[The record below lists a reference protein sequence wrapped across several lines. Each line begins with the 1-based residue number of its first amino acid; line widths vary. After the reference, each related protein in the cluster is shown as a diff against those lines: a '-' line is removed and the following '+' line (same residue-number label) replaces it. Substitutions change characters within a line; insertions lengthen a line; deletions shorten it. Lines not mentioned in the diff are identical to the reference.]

1 MESLGDT
8 RCACRLLAPLLFC
21 VALSAANAV
30 AQDNA
35 QDNLVAR
42 SAAPDAG
49 AAIELRIW
57 KSIMLGINKG
67 VDAYREALAAEGVR
81 IGDSADEI
89 LGRPAFFYA
98 RTPKQVELVVLS
110 SAELG
115 LEADAVSH
123 AEVYQRAK
131 QMGVE
136 LCPAEVGP
144 QLRLAYRNQPL
155 GEALDIAMEPVS
167 TYAGE
172 PTILALV
179 NFGTGLALIGAD
191 GASESMVPRTRRF
204 VFALPARER
213 MEARPSMIGIVPN

>member
-1 MESLGDT
+1 MGWLAKW
-8 RCACRLLAPLLFC
+8 RCACRLLVPVLLWLGA
-21 VALSAANAV
+21 ALCAAV
-30 AQDNA
+30 A
-35 QDNLVAR
+35 QDNLVAG

-67 VDAYREALAAEGVR
+67 VDAYREALAAERVR

-123 AEVYQRAK
+123 AEVYRRAK
-131 QMGVE
+131 QMGLE

-191 GASESMVPRTRRF
+191 GGSDSMVPRTRRF

>member
-8 RCACRLLAPLLFC
+8 RWACRLLAPLLFC

-30 AQDNA
+30 AQDN
-35 QDNLVAR
+35 LVAG

-67 VDAYREALAAEGVR
+67 VDAYREALAAERVR

-213 MEARPSMIGIVPN
+213 MEAGPSMIGIVPN

>member
-8 RCACRLLAPLLFC
+8 RWACRLLAPLLFC

-30 AQDNA
+30 AQDN
-35 QDNLVAR
+35 LVAG

-67 VDAYREALAAEGVR
+67 VDAYREALAAERVR

-98 RTPKQVELVVLS
+98 RTPRQMELVVLS
-110 SAELG
+110 VAELG
-115 LEADAVSH
+115 FEADAVSH
-123 AEVYQRAK
+123 AEVYRRAK

>member
-1 MESLGDT
+1 MEWLGAS
-8 RCACRLLAPLLFC
+8 RRAWRLLAPLLLGA
-21 VALSAANAV
+21 ALSAANAV
-30 AQDNA
+30 AQDN
-35 QDNLVAR
+35 VIAR

-67 VDAYREALAAEGVR
+67 VDAYREALAAERVR

-123 AEVYQRAK
+123 AEVYRRAK
-131 QMGVE
+131 QMGLE

-144 QLRLAYRNQPL
+144 QLRLAYHNQPL

-191 GASESMVPRTRRF
+191 GGSESMVPRSRRF

>member
-8 RCACRLLAPLLFC
+8 RWACRLLAPLLFC

-30 AQDNA
+30 AQDN
-35 QDNLVAR
+35 LVAG

-67 VDAYREALAAEGVR
+67 VDAYREALAAERVR

-123 AEVYQRAK
+123 AEVYRRAK

-144 QLRLAYRNQPL
+144 QLRSAYRNHPL

>member
-1 MESLGDT
+1 MEALGHT

-30 AQDNA
+30 AQDN
-35 QDNLVAR
+35 LVAG

-67 VDAYREALAAEGVR
+67 VDAYREALAAERVR

-98 RTPKQVELVVLS
+98 RTPKQMELVVLS
-110 SAELG
+110 VAELG
-115 LEADAVSH
+115 FEADAVSH
-123 AEVYQRAK
+123 AEVYRRAK

-144 QLRLAYRNQPL
+144 QLRLAYRNQPV

-213 MEARPSMIGIVPN
+213 IDRKSTRLNSSHV

>member
-1 MESLGDT
+1 MEWLGAS
-8 RCACRLLAPLLFC
+8 RRAWRLLAPLLLGA
-21 VALSAANAV
+21 ALSTGNAV
-30 AQDNA
+30 A

-42 SAAPDAG
+42 SAAPHAG

-67 VDAYREALAAEGVR
+67 VDAYREALAAERVR

-123 AEVYQRAK
+123 AEVYRRAK
-131 QMGVE
+131 QVGLE

-191 GASESMVPRTRRF
+191 GGSDSMVPRTRRF

-213 MEARPSMIGIVPN
+213 MEAGPSMIGIVPN

>member
-1 MESLGDT
+1 MEWLGAS
-8 RCACRLLAPLLFC
+8 RRAWRLLAPLLLGA
-21 VALSAANAV
+21 ALSAANAV
-30 AQDNA
+30 AQDN
-35 QDNLVAR
+35 LVAR
-42 SAAPDAG
+42 SAAPHAG

-67 VDAYREALAAEGVR
+67 VDAYREALAAERVR

-123 AEVYQRAK
+123 AEVYRRAK
-131 QMGVE
+131 QVGLE

-191 GASESMVPRTRRF
+191 GGSDSMVPRTRRF

-213 MEARPSMIGIVPN
+213 MEAGPSMIGIVPN

>member
-1 MESLGDT
+1 MEWLGAS
-8 RCACRLLAPLLFC
+8 RRAWRLLAPLLLGA
-21 VALSAANAV
+21 ALSAANAV
-30 AQDNA
+30 AQDN
-35 QDNLVAR
+35 LVAR
-42 SAAPDAG
+42 SAAPHAG

-67 VDAYREALAAEGVR
+67 VDAYREALAAERVR

-98 RTPKQVELVVLS
+98 RTPKQMELVVLS
-110 SAELG
+110 VAELG
-115 LEADAVSH
+115 FEADAVSH
-123 AEVYQRAK
+123 AEVYRRAK

-191 GASESMVPRTRRF
+191 GGSDSMVPRTRRF

-213 MEARPSMIGIVPN
+213 MEAGPSMIGIVPN

>member
-1 MESLGDT
+1 
-8 RCACRLLAPLLFC
+8 
-21 VALSAANAV
+21 
-30 AQDNA
+30 
-35 QDNLVAR
+35 
-42 SAAPDAG
+42 
-49 AAIELRIW
+49 
-57 KSIMLGINKG
+57 MLGINKG
-67 VDAYREALAAEGVR
+67 VDAYREALAAERVR

>member
-8 RCACRLLAPLLFC
+8 RWACRLLAPLLLGA
-21 VALSAANAV
+21 ALSTGNAV
-30 AQDNA
+30 A

-49 AAIELRIW
+49 TAIELRIW

-67 VDAYREALAAEGVR
+67 VDAYREALAAERVR

-98 RTPKQVELVVLS
+98 RTPKQVELIVLS
-110 SAELG
+110 VAELG
-115 LEADAVSH
+115 FEADAVSH
-123 AEVYQRAK
+123 AEVYRRAK
-131 QMGVE
+131 QMGLE

-213 MEARPSMIGIVPN
+213 IEARPSMIGIVPN

>member
-8 RCACRLLAPLLFC
+8 RWACRLLAPLLFC

-30 AQDNA
+30 AQDN
-35 QDNLVAR
+35 LVAG

-67 VDAYREALAAEGVR
+67 VDAYREALAAERVR

-123 AEVYQRAK
+123 AEVYRRAK
-131 QMGVE
+131 QMGLE

>member
-8 RCACRLLAPLLFC
+8 RWACRLLAPLLLGA
-21 VALSAANAV
+21 ALSTGNAV
-30 AQDNA
+30 A

-49 AAIELRIW
+49 TAIELRIW

-67 VDAYREALAAEGVR
+67 VDAYREALAAERVR

-98 RTPKQVELVVLS
+98 RTPKQVELIVLS
-110 SAELG
+110 VAELG
-115 LEADAVSH
+115 FEADAVSH
-123 AEVYQRAK
+123 AEVYRRAK
-131 QMGVE
+131 QMGLE

-155 GEALDIAMEPVS
+155 GEALDVAMEPVS

>member
-30 AQDNA
+30 AQDN
-35 QDNLVAR
+35 LVAG

-67 VDAYREALAAEGVR
+67 VDAYREALAAERVR

-98 RTPKQVELVVLS
+98 RTPKQVKLVVLS

-123 AEVYQRAK
+123 AEVYRRAK
-131 QMGVE
+131 QMGLE

-191 GASESMVPRTRRF
+191 GGSESMVPRTRRF

>member
-8 RCACRLLAPLLFC
+8 RWACRLLAPLLFC

-30 AQDNA
+30 AQDN
-35 QDNLVAR
+35 LVAG

-67 VDAYREALAAEGVR
+67 VDAYREALAAERVR

>member
-8 RCACRLLAPLLFC
+8 RWACRLLAPLLFC

-30 AQDNA
+30 AQDN
-35 QDNLVAR
+35 LVAG

-67 VDAYREALAAEGVR
+67 VDAYREALAAERVR

-123 AEVYQRAK
+123 AEVYRRAK
-131 QMGVE
+131 QMGLE

-191 GASESMVPRTRRF
+191 GGSESMVPRTRRF

>member
-8 RCACRLLAPLLFC
+8 RWACRLLAPLLFC

-30 AQDNA
+30 A

>member
-1 MESLGDT
+1 MESLGES
-8 RCACRLLAPLLFC
+8 RCACRLLALLLLG

-30 AQDNA
+30 AQDN
-35 QDNLVAR
+35 LVAG

-67 VDAYREALAAEGVR
+67 VDAYREALAAERVR

-213 MEARPSMIGIVPN
+213 MEAGPSMIGIVPN

>member
-1 MESLGDT
+1 MEWLGAS
-8 RCACRLLAPLLFC
+8 RRAWRLLAPLLLGA
-21 VALSAANAV
+21 ALSAANAV
-30 AQDNA
+30 AQDN
-35 QDNLVAR
+35 LVAG
-42 SAAPDAG
+42 SAAPNAG

-67 VDAYREALAAEGVR
+67 VDAYRETLAAERVR

-110 SAELG
+110 VAELG
-115 LEADAVSH
+115 FEADAVSH
-123 AEVYQRAK
+123 AEVYRRAK

-136 LCPAEVGP
+136 LCPADVGP

-191 GASESMVPRTRRF
+191 GGSESMVPRARRF

>member
-1 MESLGDT
+1 MQWLGES
-8 RCACRLLAPLLFC
+8 RCACRLLAPLLFGA
-21 VALSAANAV
+21 ALSAANAV
-30 AQDNA
+30 A

-49 AAIELRIW
+49 PAIELRIW
-57 KSIMLGINKG
+57 KSITLGINKG
-67 VDAYREALAAEGVR
+67 VDAYREALAVEGVR

-89 LGRPAFFYA
+89 LGRPAFPYA
-98 RTPKQVELVVLS
+98 GTKTQVQLVILS
-110 SAELG
+110 VAELG
-115 LEADAVSH
+115 PEANAVSH
-123 AEVYQRAK
+123 AEVYRRAK
-131 QMGVE
+131 QMGLE

-144 QLRLAYRNQPL
+144 QLRLEYRNQPL

-191 GASESMVPRTRRF
+191 GRFESMVPRARRF

-213 MEARPSMIGIVPN
+213 LEARPSMLGIVPN